1 MLDSGDTVDG
11 RDGFG
16 YATFGRV
23 LRGMRVVEMI
33 QALPTDEGSSNAVM
47 NGQIL
52 SNKVVIRDAYR
63 VP

>member
-1 MLDSGDTVDG
+1 MLDSGDPVDG

-23 LRGMRVVEMI
+23 LRGMPVVEKI
-33 QALPTDEGSSNAVM
+33 QALPTDEGSGNAVV

-52 SNKVVIRDAYR
+52 SSKVVIRSAYR